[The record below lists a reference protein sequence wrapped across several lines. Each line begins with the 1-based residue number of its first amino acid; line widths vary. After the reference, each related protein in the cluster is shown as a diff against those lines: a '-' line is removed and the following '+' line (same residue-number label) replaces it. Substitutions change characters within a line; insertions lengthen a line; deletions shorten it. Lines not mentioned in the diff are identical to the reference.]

1 MITVNFN
8 SIIDIS
14 DEQFYQLC
22 IHNPETQFER
32 NSDGEIIIMPPT
44 GGETGKRNTEL
55 IVQLAIWNRQTKL
68 GQVFDSSTGYKLPSG
83 ANRSPDVSW
92 IKQERWD
99 ALTNEQKAKFIPL
112 APDFALELMSP
123 TDYLVN
129 TQAKMTS
136 DPASSEGARAS
147 VRLNRERARMRE
159 YLENQVQ
166 LGWLINPQA
175 KQVEIYRL
183 GQDVELLDAPP
194 SISAGEILPGFVL
207 DLADIF

>member
-1 MITVNFN
+1 MTSITVNFN
-8 SIIDIS
+8 SIFEIS

-22 IHNPETQFER
+22 IQNPETQFER
-32 NSDGEIIIMPPT
+32 NSEGEIVIMPPT
-44 GGETGKRNTEL
+44 GGETGKRNAKL
-55 IVQLAIWNRQTKL
+55 ITRFTVWNEQSGL
-68 GQVFDSSTGYKLPSG
+68 GEVFDSSTGYKLPSG

-99 ALTNEQKAKFIPL
+99 ALTTEQKAKFIPL

-129 TQAKMTS
+129 TQAKM
-136 DPASSEGARAS
+136 
-147 VRLNRERARMRE
+147 RE
-159 YLENQVQ
+159 YLENQVK

-183 GQDVELLDAPP
+183 GQDAEVLTAPQ
-194 SISAGEILPGFVL
+194 SISGEEILPGFIL
-207 DLADIF
+207 DLADIFEPSL

>member
-1 MITVNFN
+1 MTGITVNFN

-22 IHNPETQFER
+22 IQNPETQFER
-32 NSDGEIIIMPPT
+32 NSNGEIVIMPPT
-44 GGETGKRNTEL
+44 GGETGKRNTDL
-55 IVQLAIWNRQTKL
+55 IVQLANWNRQTKL
-68 GQVFDSSTGYKLPSG
+68 GEVFDSSTGYKLPKG

-92 IKQERWD
+92 IQQERWD
-99 ALTNEQKAKFIPL
+99 ALTAEQKSKFIPL
-112 APDFALELMSP
+112 APDFAIELMSP

-129 TQAKMTS
+129 TQAKMQ
-136 DPASSEGARAS
+136 
-147 VRLNRERARMRE
+147 E
-159 YLENQVQ
+159 YLDNGIK

-183 GQDVELLDAPP
+183 GQDVELLDSPS
-194 SISAGEILPGFVL
+194 SISGEKILPGFVL